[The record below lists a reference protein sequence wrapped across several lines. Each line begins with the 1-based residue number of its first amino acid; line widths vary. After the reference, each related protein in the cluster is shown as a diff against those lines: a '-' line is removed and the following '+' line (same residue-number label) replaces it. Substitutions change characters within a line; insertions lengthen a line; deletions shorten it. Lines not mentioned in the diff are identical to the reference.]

1 MDEYVIKQKIQKACI
16 EPQAPEELIQKMIL
30 RTQAVSMGVDA
41 QKRLR
46 TAPAE
51 KLGELAAY
59 VLIGQLAAVSELPK
73 GAHPKHLAEQL
84 EKQPAFLA
92 ALRGGNV
99 VQRLNSGE
107 LLQQLTGQKPPIENA
122 EPQISAPQKN
132 GPAVG

>member
-99 VQRLNSGE
+99 VQRLNNGE

-122 EPQISAPQKN
+122 EPQISVPQKN
-132 GPAVG
+132 GPVVG